1 MATSANG
8 DKMISGSPRPKLIP
22 GTHLKVKRINAKNI
36 GLYKPIKRGS
46 SQKIH
51 YIIRGEKVGNWAGGR
66 NGPTTPLGWFG
77 NLQSNLKPFLASEV
91 LGKCLNQ
98 QGIPKNVMLGT
109 KNIKITPLGQ
119 ELAQTQCTVGK
130 MATTQ

>member
-1 MATSANG
+1 
-8 DKMISGSPRPKLIP
+8 MISGSPRPKLIP

-36 GLYKPIKRGS
+36 GLYKPVKRGS
-46 SQKIH
+46 FQKKID
-51 YIIRGEKVGNWAGGR
+51 YIIRGEKIGKWTGGR

-77 NLQSNLKPFLASEV
+77 SLQSSLKPFLASEV

-109 KNIKITPLGQ
+109 KNIKIGPLGP
-119 ELAQTQCTVGK
+119 ELAHTQSTVGLAEK
-130 MATTQ
+130 WL